1 MLVDLPLEGALHHGH
16 GAHGALGASA
26 SGSDRADVFGLGAL
40 PLPVHGESSP
50 VLMDRFTCGLWASFA
65 LASVF
70 VAGTKFY
77 LDFQSS
83 GMEAMV
89 LSLLL
94 MIFLMVGCTAS
105 ICRARVNS
113 QLAAAAAAATASALR
128 GDTGSSGLRR
138 THLGDSDELVV
149 SEVVIDRPPMSMG
162 MENVPCV
169 ALASGQQTQQHQLL
183 QQVQQE
189 QLAEQQLST
198 EPPPPYHIAMLDE
211 QPPPAYEKVVT

>member
-138 THLGDSDELVV
+138 THLGDSDELV
-149 SEVVIDRPPMSMG
+149 EVVIDRPPMSMG